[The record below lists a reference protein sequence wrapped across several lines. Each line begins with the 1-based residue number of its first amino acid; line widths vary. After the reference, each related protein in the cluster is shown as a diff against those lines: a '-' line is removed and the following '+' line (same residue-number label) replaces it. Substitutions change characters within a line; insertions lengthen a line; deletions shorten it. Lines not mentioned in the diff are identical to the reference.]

1 MDFEKGLGLHEW
13 DMEMLTTSVFRWRMT
28 WTEKSLQKPQHHPK
42 LSEVYQELR
51 QLILNMLHMKPKTT
65 RPHTIYRQAAEI
77 KID

>member
-1 MDFEKGLGLHEW
+1 MDFKKGLGLHVW
-13 DMEMLTTSVFRWRMT
+13 DMEMLTTSVFQWGMT
-28 WTEKSLQKPQHHPK
+28 WTEKSLQKPQHHPE